1 MEYFPSFVEHDTVEM
16 TSFLWVYI
24 SRLHEGKNKN
34 NNNNK
39 IKHYKTEIY
48 NLNRIKKVLFFW
60 GKNRIFK
67 HAQ

>member
-24 SRLHEGKNKN
+24 SRLHEGKIKIIII
-34 NNNNK
+34 

-48 NLNRIKKVLFFW
+48 NLNRIKKSSIFW